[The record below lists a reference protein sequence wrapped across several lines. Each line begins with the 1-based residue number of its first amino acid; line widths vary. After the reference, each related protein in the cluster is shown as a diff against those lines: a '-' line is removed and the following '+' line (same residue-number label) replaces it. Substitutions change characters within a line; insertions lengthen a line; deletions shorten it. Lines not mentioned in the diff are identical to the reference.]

1 MPLRLGLHAA
11 FLDLPSVE
19 LHCTAGFLQCWY
31 DLASVNAAYPTV
43 TLSSSQIRY
52 PLCAM
57 MDQRKQLLVDAD
69 VWIVKVGS
77 RSLTGDDGLL
87 DREQVANLARQL
99 VKLVELGKRV
109 VLVSSGAVASG
120 VGRLGLPNRPTDL
133 ATLQAVAAIGQT
145 HLIQVYEQTFS
156 QFNRFAAQVLLTAS
170 ELDDRVAYLNV
181 RNTLN
186 RLLEMGCIPII
197 NENDTVAVDELKTTF
212 GDNDRLAGMVAGLL
226 EGSLLVILSD
236 VRGLYD
242 RDPSDAN
249 AHVITSV
256 PKIDESVEELVR
268 DRKTGVSKGGMA
280 SKLST
285 AKFVTMSGQSVVIAW
300 GREPDV
306 LLRLSRGEEIGTVF
320 LPQSKTLPPRKRWIG
335 FSAQTAGRLIV
346 DQGAVTAMLTNGRSL
361 LPIGIQSVE
370 GEFGKGDVVSV
381 HAIDGTEI
389 ARGLVNYSADQLLR
403 IRGCRSDRIEQIL
416 GQCPYEE
423 VIHRDNLTVHS

>member
-1 MPLRLGLHAA
+1 
-11 FLDLPSVE
+11 
-19 LHCTAGFLQCWY
+19 
-31 DLASVNAAYPTV
+31 
-43 TLSSSQIRY
+43 
-52 PLCAM
+52 

-99 VKLVELGKRV
+99 VQLVELGKRV

-120 VGRLGLPNRPTDL
+120 VGRLGLPGRPTDL

-226 EGSLLVILSD
+226 EGSILVILSD

-242 RDPSDAN
+242 KNPSDAS
-249 AHVITSV
+249 ATVVPSV
-256 PKIDESVEELVR
+256 PRIDDS
-268 DRKTGVSKGGMA
+268 
-280 SKLST
+280 
-285 AKFVTMSGQSVVIAW
+285 I
-300 GREPDV
+300 
-306 LLRLSRGEEIGTVF
+306 
-320 LPQSKTLPPRKRWIG
+320 
-335 FSAQTAGRLIV
+335 
-346 DQGAVTAMLTNGRSL
+346 
-361 LPIGIQSVE
+361 
-370 GEFGKGDVVSV
+370 
-381 HAIDGTEI
+381 
-389 ARGLVNYSADQLLR
+389 
-403 IRGCRSDRIEQIL
+403 
-416 GQCPYEE
+416 
-423 VIHRDNLTVHS
+423 